1 MRISKRCFYCYNWG
15 KWCRKKY
22 FVECLIGLQKFDKGK
37 FYLNKK
43 ITTKPLISKINI
55 VGYVPQEVVLIE
67 GSLLE
72 NIIFFRNYDESLLN
86 TLLNSKL
93 ASWIYD
99 LPNGLYTQL
108 GNKGMSL
115 SGGQKQR
122 LGILRAL
129 FKFPQILIIDE
140 TFSGLDKQ
148 SISNVL
154 SSLEEFKSDL
164 IILIISHQLEV
175 IKKCDKIIEISD
187 KNSCRKILSDRLR
200 ISLGYIKEVLYKILE
215 LNFFYKLCIY

>member
-1 MRISKRCFYCYNWG
+1 
-15 KWCRKKY
+15 
-22 FVECLIGLQKFDKGK
+22 
-37 FYLNKK
+37 
-43 ITTKPLISKINI
+43 
-55 VGYVPQEVVLIE
+55 
-67 GSLLE
+67 
-72 NIIFFRNYDESLLN
+72 
-86 TLLNSKL
+86 
-93 ASWIYD
+93 
-99 LPNGLYTQL
+99 
-108 GNKGMSL
+108 MSL

-175 IKKCDKIIEISD
+175 IKM
-187 KNSCRKILSDRLR
+187 
-200 ISLGYIKEVLYKILE
+200 
-215 LNFFYKLCIY
+215 